1 MIQMYYD
8 FLKQQKK
15 KGKISKWAKKKK
27 WDCMLQQKKE
37 GVPYSMLHAHDNK

>member
-15 KGKISKWAKKKK
+15 KEKNIKIGEKNGIA
-27 WDCMLQQKKE
+27 C
-37 GVPYSMLHAHDNK
+37 Y

>member
-15 KGKISKWAKKKK
+15 KGKISKWAKKK

-37 GVPYSMLHAHDNK
+37 GVPYSMLHAHDNR